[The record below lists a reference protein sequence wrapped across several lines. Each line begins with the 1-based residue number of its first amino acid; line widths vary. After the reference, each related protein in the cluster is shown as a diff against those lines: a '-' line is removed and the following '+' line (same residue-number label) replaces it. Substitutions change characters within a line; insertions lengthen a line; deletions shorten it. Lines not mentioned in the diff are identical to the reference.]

1 MKILPI
7 GHLVKAN
14 PIKPN
19 LRKNP
24 DAPLELY
31 DLEKDISEKN
41 NMAEEYPKVVA
52 RIENIMLEAR
62 SRPITKKFQFGRY
75 LSRYQ

>member
-1 MKILPI
+1 MGKWK
-7 GHLVKAN
+7 G
-14 PIKPN
+14 IKRE

-31 DLEKDISEKN
+31 DLENDISEKN
-41 NMAEEYPKVVA
+41 NVAKEYPKVVA
-52 RIENIMLEAR
+52 RIESIMLEAR
-62 SRPITKKFQFGRY
+62 SRPIKKFQFGRY